1 MSSQFGNF
9 PVYSP
14 ITDTPS
20 LTLSGK
26 KLVTQITS
34 VTEPVTLNA
43 GSGTITTFAQTAAA
57 DAKVTFTFTNSY
69 ITADSIVLLTPTYAT
84 AQTGTP
90 VLSVSS
96 LAAGSAVIDL
106 TNSHATA
113 ALNALVE
120 IQFVVL

>member
-14 ITDTPS
+14 IADTPS

-26 KLVTQITS
+26 KLATQITS
-34 VTEPVTLNA
+34 TSTAVELNA

-57 DAKVTFTFTNSY
+57 DAKVTFTLTNSY
-69 ITADSIVLLTPTYAT
+69 ITADSIVLLTPIYAT
-84 AQTGTP
+84 GQTGTP
-90 VLSVSS
+90 VVSVSS

-106 TNSHATA
+106 TNSHGSA
-113 ALNALVE
+113 ALNDVVQ
-120 IQFVVL
+120 IQFIVM